1 MPLVSD
7 ERDKHEVRSFLS
19 FLINKSNLYAFK
31 LVNKLCQVMHDDI
44 EEDDDDVQ
52 QQSSLTKPTTSP
64 NGYSIASSNS
74 NTTDG

>member
-1 MPLVSD
+1 MRYVKKTPIIKQID
-7 ERDKHEVRSFLS
+7 FCFLH
-19 FLINKSNLYAFK
+19 FK

-44 EEDDDDVQ
+44 EDDDGQ

-64 NGYSIASSNS
+64 NGYSLTSSNS

>member
-1 MPLVSD
+1 
-7 ERDKHEVRSFLS
+7 
-19 FLINKSNLYAFK
+19 
-31 LVNKLCQVMHDDI
+31 MHDDI
-44 EEDDDDVQ
+44 EDDDDGQQ

>member
-1 MPLVSD
+1 LTFTFS
-7 ERDKHEVRSFLS
+7 S
-19 FLINKSNLYAFK
+19 K
-31 LVNKLCQVMHDDI
+31 LVNKLCQVLHDDI
-44 EEDDDDVQ
+44 EDDDDGQQ